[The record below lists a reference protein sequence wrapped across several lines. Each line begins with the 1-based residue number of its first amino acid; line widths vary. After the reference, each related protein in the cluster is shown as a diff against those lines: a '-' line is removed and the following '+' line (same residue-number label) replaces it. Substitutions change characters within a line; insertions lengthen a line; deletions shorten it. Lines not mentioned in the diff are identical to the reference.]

1 MKIIIVGCGL
11 IGETIIES
19 LVAEKHDVIAIDQDL
34 AVVQRISDTYDVMG
48 VCASGT
54 EYASLKEAGVESA
67 ELFIA
72 VTGSDELNMLSCFVA
87 NRMGAKYTVA
97 RIRDL
102 ENNEDSLSFMKQQLG
117 LSMAINPERLMA
129 EAIFNVIKLPS
140 ASKVERF
147 SGRRLEMVEVLL
159 KPDSELVGLSLI
171 ELRKKFDEKFLICA
185 VGRGDETFIP
195 NGNFVLNSGD
205 KIAVISATRDL
216 HRIISLLGVEQ
227 KQVKDVMILG
237 AGITANYL
245 AKMLVSSRHRVKIIE
260 SDREVCDEVCEALP
274 NDIRVINGDGMSQ
287 DLLLEEGILS
297 TDAFVALTGRDQ
309 DNILISFYAKSQ
321 EVPKIISKVN
331 SEELSTIAEKLGLDT
346 MISPRKIVANLMVRY
361 ARARESARDSQIESL
376 YSIMSGHAEAV
387 EFKVLP
393 DFKYTNIP
401 LKDMTIVDGVLIAGI
416 SRGKE
421 AIIPNGDDVILPG
434 DEVIIVAHGKRILSL
449 ADIIK
454 R

>member
-1 MKIIIVGCGL
+1 MKIIVVGCGI

-34 AVVQRISDTYDVMG
+34 SVVQRISDTYDVMG

-54 EYASLKEAGVESA
+54 EYESLKEAGVESA

-117 LSMAINPERLMA
+117 LSLAINPERLMA
-129 EAIFNVIKLPS
+129 EAIYNVIKLPS

-147 SGRRLEMVEVLL
+147 SGRRLEMIEVLL
-159 KPDSELVGLSLI
+159 KPDSELEGLSLI

-185 VGRGDETFIP
+185 VSRGDEAFIP
-195 NGNFVLNSGD
+195 NGNFILKSGD
-205 KIAVISATRDL
+205 KIGIISATRDI

-237 AGITANYL
+237 AGITSNYL
-245 AKMLVSSRHRVKIIE
+245 TKMLVSSRHRVKIIE
-260 SDREVCDEVCEALP
+260 SNAGVCDEVCETLP
-274 NDIRVINGDGMSQ
+274 GDVRVMHGDGMSQ

-331 SEELSTIAEKLGLDT
+331 SDELYAIAEKLGLDT
-346 MISPRKIVANLMVRY
+346 MISPRKIVANLIVKY
-361 ARARESARDSQIESL
+361 ARARESAKDSQIESL
-376 YSIMSGHAEAV
+376 YSIMGGLVEAV

-393 DFKYTNIP
+393 DFKYTNVQ
-401 LKDMTIVDGVLIAGI
+401 LKDMTILDGVLIAGI

-421 AIIPNGDDVILPG
+421 AIIPTGNDVILPG

-449 ADIIK
+449 TDIIK
-454 R
+454 G